1 MRYTDNYIFLGNDH
15 GDWLSEITN
24 ADLYRDR
31 WLWQYLDVYTRLY
44 LDSRCDTTNLYVLST
59 RR

>member
-1 MRYTDNYIFLGNDH
+1 MWSTNDYILVRCDH
-15 GDWLSEITN
+15 GEWLSEITN

-31 WLWQYLDVYTRLY
+31 WLWQYIDMYTRLY